1 MTIKTFVKA
10 ALTAAAFAASATAA
24 SAWGFDICED
34 VTVIFTNLSDE
45 PVELYDIDYYDYG
58 QSMWRSE
65 PITNSTV
72 LPNGTYEMNRNLED
86 VEDADTR
93 IRIQVRMLDENGRF
107 TERYYVDSDRFT
119 CTHGQTI
126 EIDGMDWE

>member
-1 MTIKTFVKA
+1 MTFKTFAKA
-10 ALTAAAFAASATAA
+10 ALAAAAFAATATSAGAF
-24 SAWGFDICED
+24 GFDICED
-34 VTVIFTNLSDE
+34 VTVIFTNMTDE
-45 PVELYDIDYYDYG
+45 PVEIYDIDYYDYG

-65 PITNSTV
+65 PISNSTV
-72 LPNGTYEMNRNLED
+72 LPDAEYVMNRNLED

-119 CTHGQTI
+119 CRHGQTI
-126 EIDGMDWE
+126 EIDGSDWN